1 MGFAVREPLRRLE
14 NGEVVPLAGF
24 TALRPAPDR
33 GLPRRCPPRD
43 ESKER
48 VPEAIR
54 PDEDGPVV
62 PGGVNRRVA
71 GLLVE
76 GRPVPISPADLPA
89 EEVDDVDPLIRRRPA
104 GRCVERAIDRP
115 EDRGDPRPIVGR
127 RAAPRRLPPLPMF
140 LDEREL
146 PRLARDAGRRDEER
160 DRPALDR
167 DRPPREP
174 RDAEGFDRL
183 RDGLLAECDLLLLD
197 DLAADRDP
205 PALDERAAEC
215 EEPRP
220 LGGPL
225 CTSVA
230 ATAAKN
236 TARTTDSFRPKARL
250 GLITFLPFQF
260 VQSFRIM
267 KDRHRE

>member
-1 MGFAVREPLRRLE
+1 
-14 NGEVVPLAGF
+14 
-24 TALRPAPDR
+24 
-33 GLPRRCPPRD
+33 
-43 ESKER
+43 
-48 VPEAIR
+48 
-54 PDEDGPVV
+54 
-62 PGGVNRRVA
+62 
-71 GLLVE
+71 
-76 GRPVPISPADLPA
+76 
-89 EEVDDVDPLIRRRPA
+89 
-104 GRCVERAIDRP
+104 VERAIDRP

-127 RAAPRRLPPLPMF
+127 RAAPRRLAPLPMF

-146 PRLARDAGRRDEER
+146 PRPARDAGREDEER

-183 RDGLLAECDLLLLD
+183 RDGLLAERDLLLLD

-260 VQSFRIM
+260 VQSYRTM